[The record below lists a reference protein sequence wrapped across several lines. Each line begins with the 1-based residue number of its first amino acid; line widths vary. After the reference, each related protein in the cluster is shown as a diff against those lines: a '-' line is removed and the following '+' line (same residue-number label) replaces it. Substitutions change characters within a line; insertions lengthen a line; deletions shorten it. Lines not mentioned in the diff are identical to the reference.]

1 MLLLRVQVQS
11 LNYTHSNCST
21 KDPVSFHSPTPSS
34 PTYTHPK
41 RYFQDNGWVLDISR
55 IIMFSV
61 SWFARNTAIVIYNN
75 YLNDNGSN
83 NDNTRKTR
91 ILRSIKKKSSNTM
104 LVEEKS
110 RSTCQ
115 KYKKTYSH
123 IATKTIF
130 SANVMALSAAVRV
143 YNLKLSF
150 YCSIFIFARTVQYL
164 FFHQGNYG
172 YNFIINMGH
181 ISMP

>member
-1 MLLLRVQVQS
+1 
-11 LNYTHSNCST
+11 
-21 KDPVSFHSPTPSS
+21 
-34 PTYTHPK
+34 
-41 RYFQDNGWVLDISR
+41 
-55 IIMFSV
+55 MF
-61 SWFARNTAIVIYNN
+61 
-75 YLNDNGSN
+75 G
-83 NDNTRKTR
+83 
-91 ILRSIKKKSSNTM
+91 
-104 LVEEKS
+104 EEKS

-150 YCSIFIFARTVQYL
+150 YCSIFTFARTVQYL

-172 YNFIINMGH
+172 YNFIISMGH

>member
-1 MLLLRVQVQS
+1 MLGYAPPQGSSSKPQSHPFKLSDEGPRLFRFPHPLLP
-11 LNYTHSNCST
+11 N
-21 KDPVSFHSPTPSS
+21 
-34 PTYTHPK
+34 
-41 RYFQDNGWVLDISR
+41 I
-55 IIMFSV
+55 
-61 SWFARNTAIVIYNN
+61 
-75 YLNDNGSN
+75 
-83 NDNTRKTR
+83 
-91 ILRSIKKKSSNTM
+91 
-104 LVEEKS
+104 VEEKS

-115 KYKKTYSH
+115 KYEKTYSH

-150 YCSIFIFARTVQYL
+150 YCSIFTFARTVQYL

-172 YNFIINMGH
+172 YNFIISVGH